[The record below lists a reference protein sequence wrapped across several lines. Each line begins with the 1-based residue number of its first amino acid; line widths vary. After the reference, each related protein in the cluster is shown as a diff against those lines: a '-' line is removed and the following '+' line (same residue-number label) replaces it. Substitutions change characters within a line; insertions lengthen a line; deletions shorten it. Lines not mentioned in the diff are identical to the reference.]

1 MLFFIVYRRV
11 RLLSRFTRKFSDF
24 GARPE
29 ARFQRAGVR
38 VARAVLTVD
47 HPSTSRR
54 GAAAAARERP

>member
-1 MLFFIVYRRV
+1 MRESKLANI
-11 RLLSRFTRKFSDF
+11 DF

-54 GAAAAARERP
+54 GAAADARERR